1 MKPTIPSALRRAALC
16 LPALSLLL
24 APLAV
29 GAKERADVDS
39 RPQNEQLGE
48 QGVGGRSGIIDE
60 INMGPTGM
68 DVIKQH
74 ENPADEG
81 GKRLL
86 SGRVL
91 EKKGDTLYV
100 EREGV
105 VVPLDLSALRITQ
118 EPKPGQEIVATYSV
132 DQTRNVALSLAGE
145 VPGGR

>member
-16 LPALSLLL
+16 LPALSLML
-24 APLAV
+24 APLSV
-29 GAKERADVDS
+29 QAKERADTDS
-39 RPQNEQLGE
+39 RTQTQQLGE

-68 DVIKQH
+68 DVTKQR
-74 ENPADEG
+74 ENREG
-81 GKRLL
+81 DKRML

-105 VVPLDLSALRITQ
+105 VVPLDLSELRIKK
-118 EPKPGQEIVATYSV
+118 EPKPGQEIVATYAV
-132 DQTRNVALSLAGE
+132 DETRNIAQSLAGE
-145 VPGGR
+145 VTGGQ

>member
-16 LPALSLLL
+16 LPALSLML
-24 APLAV
+24 APLSV
-29 GAKERADVDS
+29 QAKERADTDS
-39 RPQNEQLGE
+39 RTQTQQLGE

-68 DVIKQH
+68 DVTKQR
-74 ENPADEG
+74 ENREG
-81 GKRLL
+81 DKRML

-105 VVPLDLSALRITQ
+105 VVPLDLSELRIKK
-118 EPKPGQEIVATYSV
+118 EPKAGQEIVATYAV
-132 DQTRNVALSLAGE
+132 DETRNIAQSLAGE
-145 VPGGR
+145 VTGGQ